1 MVHFAPYFV
10 LFMPN
15 QSTLPTVKDSMAF
28 VTSVGGYDEMAV
40 EIFYES
46 LVDFLEGLTTHEA
59 MHRELTQEN
68 STSDY
73 CTWYLR
79 VLTATFL
86 KADPTRFE
94 PFLEDGY
101 YDIATFCQQQIEP
114 MGKECS
120 MVQVLALAEA
130 FQVKVE
136 IEYLDGREFTPRL
149 HGGNGLTM
157 HTFGSDTSATTLR
170 LLYRPGHYDILY
182 SK

>member
-1 MVHFAPYFV
+1 
-10 LFMPN
+10 
-15 QSTLPTVKDSMAF
+15 MAI
-28 VTSVGGYDEMAV
+28 

-46 LVDFLEGLTTHEA
+46 LVDFLEGLSTIEA
-59 MHRELTQEN
+59 MHIELTEEN

-86 KADPTRFE
+86 KADPCRFE

-130 FQVKVE
+130 FQVRVE
-136 IEYLDGREFTPRL
+136 IEYLDGREFTPTVN
-149 HGGNGLTM
+149 GGSGLTK
-157 HTFGSDTSATTLR
+157 HSFGPDTATTTLT

-182 SK
+182 TK

>member
-15 QSTLPTVKDSMAF
+15 QSTLPTVKDSMSF

-120 MVQVLALAEA
+120 MVAEA

-136 IEYLDGREFTPRL
+136 IEYLDGREFTPRV